1 MMSADLCRRI
11 LEEIPKL
18 GGISRKDVAKLKLKI
33 CGELGVSRIPKNSEI
48 LAVATPEER
57 ERLVRLLKLKPVRSA
72 SGVTVITVM
81 PKPLPCPK
89 PEPCIYCPGGPEA
102 GVNQSYTGREPASMR
117 AVQHDF
123 DPYSQVKNRIEQLRA
138 IGHEVDKVELIVF
151 GGTLTAYPRDYLEW
165 FVKECLRAITGEN
178 CETLEKAKLSAEISK
193 IRISD
198 IAFETRPDWC
208 KEPHVDLMLDLGATR
223 VELGVQTI
231 YEDVYEII
239 NRGHAVEDVIEATRI
254 AKDAGM
260 AVVYHMMPGLPGS
273 NPDRDLEMFREIFRN
288 PDFRPDALKIY
299 PCLVLRG
306 TKLYELWKRGEFKPM
321 TTEEAVELLTKIK
334 QEIPAWV
341 RIQRIQRDIPADL
354 IEAGVRAGNLR
365 QIVKRRLEVEG
376 KKCKCIRCR
385 EVGHAGVE
393 PENLE
398 LFIERYEASGGE
410 EVFLSI
416 EDREKDV
423 LLAILRLRVP
433 SEHAHRPELKNATIV
448 RELHV
453 YGELVPVGLS
463 AEEGEWQH
471 RGLGKTLLKEAERIS
486 EEEYGARK
494 IAVLAGIGTREYY
507 RKLGF
512 RKDNVYMS
520 KEL

>member
-1 MMSADLCRRI
+1 MMSASGYRRI
-11 LEEIPKL
+11 LEEIQKL
-18 GGISRKDVAKLKLKI
+18 GGISRKDVVKLKLKI

-48 LAVATPEER
+48 LAVATQEER
-57 ERLVRLLKLKPVRSA
+57 KRFIRLLRLKPVRSA

-89 PEPCIYCPGGPEA
+89 SEPCIYCPGGPET

-117 AVQHDF
+117 AVQHGF
-123 DPYSQVKNRIEQLRA
+123 DPYSQVRNRIEQLGA
-138 IGHEVDKVELIVF
+138 IGHEVDKVELIIF

-165 FVKECLRAITGEN
+165 FIKECLRAITGEN
-178 CETLEKAKLSAEISK
+178 CETLEEAKLSAEISK

-208 KEPHVDLMLDLGATR
+208 KEPHVDLMLDLGVTR

-231 YEDVYEII
+231 YEDVYEIV
-239 NRGHAVEDVIEATRI
+239 NRGHTVVDVIEATRI

-260 AVVYHMMPGLPGS
+260 VVVYHMMPGLPGS
-273 NPDRDLEMFREIFRN
+273 DPERDLEMFREIFRN
-288 PDFRPDALKIY
+288 PDFRPDAIKIY

-321 TTEEAVELLTKIK
+321 TTEEAVELLAKVK
-334 QEIPAWV
+334 QEIPPWV
-341 RIQRIQRDIPADL
+341 RIQRIQRDIPANL

-365 QIVKRRLEVEG
+365 QIVRQRLEVEM
-376 KKCKCIRCR
+376 KKCRCIRCR
-385 EVGHAGVE
+385 EVGHAKE
-393 PENLE
+393 WPENPE
-398 LFIERYEASGGE
+398 LFVERYKASGGE
-410 EVFLSI
+410 EIFLSI
-416 EDREKDV
+416 EDRKKDI

-433 SEHAHRPELKNATIV
+433 SEHAHRPELKNATVV

-453 YGELVPVGLS
+453 YGELVPVGLR
-463 AEEGEWQH
+463 AGEGEWQH
-471 RGLGKTLLKEAERIS
+471 RGLGRTLLEEAERIS
-486 EEEYGARK
+486 KEEYGVRK
-494 IAVLAGIGTREYY
+494 IAVLAGIGAREYY

-512 RKDNVYMS
+512 RKDNAYMS